1 MAARQL
7 VAALAVAAAG
17 LAAAQIEDEDT
28 CTAAGADNFAARL
41 AAGALYGEC
50 LPVAV
55 VLVFDGSEYDGTLPD
70 GTAAFPD
77 RAGLVGE
84 ACVHP
89 EHFTGSLT
97 VGGTGCSSSNPAGCT
112 APTSNCPVGWNCNIV
127 SDPDNAAHRG
137 YGLQACRN
145 GLYCHKGPI
154 SAVGDAGVCEECAG
168 CTGASCGNCKTT
180 FYPRVDQ
187 YSVMRLADS
196 CAPQMDPA
204 KGDAAAQCDAI
215 MGCMMAGTPPKC
227 VPGPTTGTTPTT
239 VTDLKAPL
247 CPDGCPDGHTI
258 FRTPSAAD
266 KIVAQ
271 EFFVEMGLEGNGN
284 AVVRSPIAVF
294 SKDTTAEATAMYL
307 KAGVLN
313 GIPRK
318 VSWEQTGLINT
329 ACPLKVTWPLSRS
342 NVRENITA
350 TCFSIDGHCGVP
362 GPIGGKWPMTDC
374 GFGTYEG
381 YYPADGK
388 FAGMT
393 WPDGTEGAPSDDCS
407 QTFCAAEPPNPAE
420 ILASGVN
427 PIQLYMT
434 WAGTAADARDMSS
447 GGLTYE
453 SFRQYSTFEGIS
465 KAKDAFTAVASKS
478 RECVTNKHCGGD

>member
-7 VAALAVAAAG
+7 VAALAVAS
-17 LAAAQIEDEDT
+17 LQIAAAQIEDEAT

-41 AAGALYGEC
+41 AAGAFYGEC
-50 LPVAV
+50 LPVSA
-55 VLVFDGSEYDGTLPD
+55 VLVFDGSEYADAT
-70 GTAAFPD
+70 AFPD
-77 RAGLVGE
+77 RKGLVGE
-84 ACVHP
+84 DCVHP

-145 GLYCHKGPI
+145 GLYCHKGGAR
-154 SAVGDAGVCEECAG
+154 SAGVCEECAG

-204 KGDAAAQCDAI
+204 KGIAAEPPETKGCDAI
-215 MGCMMAGTPPKC
+215 MGCMTVGTKC
-227 VPGPTTGTTPTT
+227 VPGPLTGTTTGST
-239 VTDLKAPL
+239 TDLKAPT
-247 CPDGCPDGHTI
+247 CPADGCPDGHTI
-258 FRTPSAAD
+258 FRAPSAAD

-294 SKDTTAEATAMYL
+294 SDKDFEATAMYL

-318 VSWEQTGLINT
+318 VSWEQTGLITT
-329 ACPLKVTWPLSRS
+329 ACAHKVTWPLSRS
-342 NVRENITA
+342 NVRDNITA
-350 TCFSIDGHCGVP
+350 ACASIDDHCGVP
-362 GPIGGKWPMTDC
+362 GPISGKWPMTDC

-407 QTFCAAEPPNPAE
+407 QTFCAEEPPDP
-420 ILASGVN
+420 GPDVN

-453 SFRQYSTFEGIS
+453 SFRQYSAFEGLS
-465 KAKDAFTAVASKS
+465 AAKDAFKGVAACS
-478 RECVTNKHCGGD
+478 RECVTNKQCDTSTCGGD